1 MDRDE
6 GMGKV
11 GHEHP
16 RIAVS
21 QRLRRK
27 LQQVYNRSHNGRAV
41 MRPWRLRQAS
51 RWKETAGAGRGG
63 DGSDGGGVSQ

>member
-6 GMGKV
+6 EMEKV

-27 LQQVYNRSHNGRAV
+27 LQQVYNRSHRGRAV
-41 MRPWRLRQAS
+41 VRPWRLHQAS
-51 RWKETAGAGRGG
+51 RWKETTDAGQGG
-63 DGSDGGGVSQ
+63 E